1 MNKELKF
8 LSDEYLEE
16 VYKAS
21 KFFHIGIYVNYKN
34 AKGIKRDLIHPCG
47 WDFISFENIEDTD
60 CMSKAEAKDYDW
72 SVYNYTFDSN
82 DISNGVYDRHPFEN
96 YTLKEI
102 LEVFGENG
110 WNFEGM

>member
-1 MNKELKF
+1 MDKLEF
-8 LSDEYLEE
+8 LSDKYLMEMYE
-16 VYKAS
+16 SS
-21 KFFHIGIYVNYKN
+21 KFFGCGIYVTYEKAQGFRHN
-34 AKGIKRDLIHPCG
+34 LVHPCC
-47 WDFISFENIEDTD
+47 WDFISFENIEYTD

-102 LEVFGENG
+102 LEVVGENG